1 MRVQYLYWRN
11 SHILVTQQ
19 PPSKFMYG
27 YMPHP
32 RRFKA
37 VPFKAHGKTYTRFS
51 GLEYFYQIFI
61 SGSFLSGIFQHPQL
75 QIFSRYR
82 VFQFIYKRQA
92 QFFVFYPSYIGKYIH
107 QTFFCQAIM
116 IAFHRFREEGELLYL

>member
-61 SGSFLSGIFQHPQL
+61 SGSFLREIGICPWDYSAARFQYRGIIRLDYAPL
-75 QIFSRYR
+75 WFAAGLIFEKILTKS
-82 VFQFIYKRQA
+82 A
-92 QFFVFYPSYIGKYIH
+92 
-107 QTFFCQAIM
+107 
-116 IAFHRFREEGELLYL
+116 